1 MSLPELFSFLT
12 FAPPAKINTDM
23 KTKINIA
30 EWDRKEHYLFFS
42 QFEEPFFGVT
52 VQVDVTWAYQQA
64 KAKGLSFFLYYLYRA
79 MKAANEIE
87 NFRYRIVEGEVYL
100 FDRVDA
106 SPTINRPNG
115 TFGFAYMDYE
125 TDETLFYTKAKAE
138 IKRTQ
143 ESTSLM
149 PAVSGENLLHC
160 SAIPWIDFTSLSHAR
175 SFKFPDSCPKLSF
188 GKMTGQ
194 EGIQKMAVSIHG
206 HHGLMDGFHIGQFVA
221 RFQELLDE

>member
-1 MSLPELFSFLT
+1 MET
-12 FAPPAKINTDM
+12 AM
-23 KTKINIA
+23 KTRIDIN
-30 EWDRKEHYLFFS
+30 EWNRKEHYLFFS
-42 QFEEPFFGVT
+42 QFKEPFFGVT
-52 VQVDVTWAYQQA
+52 VQMEVTQAYRQA
-64 KAKGLSFFLYYLYRA
+64 KEKGQSFFLYYLYRA

-106 SPTINRPNG
+106 SPTINRPDG

-125 TDETLFYTKAKAE
+125 TDEQLFYTKAKAE

-160 SAIPWIDFTSLSHAR
+160 SAIPWLDFTSLSHAR
-175 SFKFPDSCPKLSF
+175 SFHFPDSCPKISF
-188 GKMTGQ
+188 GKMTEQDGV
-194 EGIQKMAVSIHG
+194 QKMAVSIHG
-206 HHGLMDGFHIGQFVA
+206 HHGLMDGYHIGAFVA
-221 RFQELLDE
+221 RYQELLNE